1 MLKKKKTNVRLG
13 KNKGEKNIVATSNQG
28 GVTDAELKEFIQRD
42 STLSG
47 QDISSLYRSLATIIE
62 ENINLG
68 NVVICYRSV
77 FVNPF
82 GWTPVGYRYAH
93 NLWLD
98 IARVAGLLAFIP
110 FLSATILHVKTL
122 LHLLQLKTK
131 TNFVIIIISIN
142 AAMLL
147 SSFVEPVIEGSL
159 LFFCLLMMIWGITK
173 TISMNNIKNEGNLIG
188 K

>member
-98 IARVAGLLAFIP
+98 TARTAGLFPFIFLIILTIWHIKESVALIRKLNAGLL
-110 FLSATILHVKTL
+110 KTL
-122 LHLLQLKTK
+122 LIACNVGFLLTFL
-131 TNFVIIIISIN
+131 
-142 AAMLL
+142 
-147 SSFVEPVIEGSL
+147 VEPVMEGFMTYVFV
-159 LFFCLLMMIWGITK
+159 FFMFMGITVQL
-173 TISMNNIKNEGNLIG
+173 NLRSKQRLIVS